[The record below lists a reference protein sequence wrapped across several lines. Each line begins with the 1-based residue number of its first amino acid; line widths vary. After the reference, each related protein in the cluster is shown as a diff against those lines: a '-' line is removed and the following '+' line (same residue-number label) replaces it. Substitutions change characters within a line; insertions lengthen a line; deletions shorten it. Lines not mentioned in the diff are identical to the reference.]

1 MIQTATSITVFC
13 EDPGLLALSISP
25 AQRTLLKAIYGEPLS
40 DEELSIWQKC
50 TGRESH
56 PAQPFQEATI
66 LAGARAGKDSRI
78 AVPVLLYEALF
89 GQHKVHKGERPV
101 FPLVAQDTRATRIA
115 FGYAKSYLT
124 ESPILRS
131 EVAELRHNEIELRNG
146 ARIYCFPSTQTSLRG
161 WSIPCGIMDEVAF
174 FRLEGSADS
183 DIEIQ
188 TSIRRGMLGF
198 EATKLLKISTPY
210 LRSGV
215 LYDDFQ
221 RHYGKDTQD
230 VLVWKASSALMN
242 PSIQEERLA
251 REKRLDPVRYS
262 REYEAEFSTD
272 LASAFDL
279 EAIQAAVVPGRKELP
294 PLPGTRYHCFVDPS
308 GGGRDRFSVS
318 IAHAEGQGDS
328 TRCVIDLC
336 RGWRSKNPS
345 GIVQEVAQ
353 LAKQYACY
361 KVVGDRY
368 SGQWVR
374 ESFRAEGITYEPS
387 PLTASDL
394 YLESVAFLNSGRVE
408 LLDNAELL
416 REFQNLERR
425 PSQSGKDKICHPVN
439 QHDDLSNAVAG
450 VAYLCAPRA
459 STVWVL

>member
-40 DEELSIWQKC
+40 DEDLSIWQKC
-50 TGRESH
+50 TGRESY
-56 PAQPFQEATI
+56 PAQPFEEATI

-124 ESPILRS
+124 ESPVLRS

-174 FRLEGSADS
+174 FRLEGRADS
-183 DIEIQ
+183 DVEIQ

-215 LYDDFQ
+215 LYSDFE
-221 RHYGKDTQD
+221 RYYGKDSQD
-230 VLVWKASSALMN
+230 LLVWRSPTLLMN

-251 REKRLDPVRYS
+251 REKRLDPVRFS
-262 REYEAEFSTD
+262 REYEAEFATD
-272 LASAFDL
+272 LDSAFDL
-279 EAIQAAVVPGRKELP
+279 EAIQAAVVPGRRELP
-294 PLPGTRYHCFVDPS
+294 PLPGTRYYLFCDPA
-308 GGGRDRFSVS
+308 GGGRDQFTAA
-318 IAHAEGQGDS
+318 IAHAEGKGDS
-328 TRCVIDLC
+328 TRCVVDLV

-345 GIVQEVAQ
+345 GIVSEVAA
-353 LAKQYACY
+353 LAKSYGIY
-361 KVVGDRY
+361 KCVGDRY
-368 SGQWVR
+368 SGEWSR
-374 ESFRAEGITYEPS
+374 EAFRSEGITYEPS
-387 PLTASDL
+387 RLTASDL
-394 YLESVAFLNSGRVE
+394 YLESVAFLNSGRLE
-408 LLDNAELL
+408 LPDNPELL
-416 REFQNLERR
+416 RELQNLERR
-425 PSQSGKDKICHPVN
+425 ASQSGKDKITHPPN
-439 QHDDLSNAVAG
+439 QHDDLANSVAG